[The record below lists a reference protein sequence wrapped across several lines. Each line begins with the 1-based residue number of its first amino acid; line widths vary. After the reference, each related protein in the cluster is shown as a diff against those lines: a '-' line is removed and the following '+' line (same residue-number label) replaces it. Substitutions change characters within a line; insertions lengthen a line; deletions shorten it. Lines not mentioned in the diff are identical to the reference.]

1 MTPET
6 TGLDLLHA
14 VEQTLVNEVGPLLAE
29 AAPFS
34 DVRFKIL
41 MAASAI
47 RMVMREWRL
56 RDELAAL
63 LARADGHGDLVASLR
78 AGEHDADA
86 AMHAAL
92 LADAELRTS
101 ISRPGAV

>member
-63 LARADGHGDLVASLR
+63 LARADGHGVLVAAIR
-78 AGEHDADA
+78 AGEHDADPA
-86 AMHAAL
+86 LHAAL

>member
-6 TGLDLLHA
+6 TGADLLHA
-14 VEQTLVNEVGPLLAE
+14 VEQTLVKEVAPLLADGTVPAE
-29 AAPFS
+29 A
-34 DVRFKIL
+34 RFKVL
-41 MAASAI
+41 MAASAL
-47 RMVMREWRL
+47 RMVMREWHL

-63 LARADGHGDLVASLR
+63 AVRSTDNGDLVAAIR
-78 AGEHDADA
+78 AGRHDADVA
-86 AMHAAL
+86 VHERL

>member
-6 TGLDLLHA
+6 TGADLLHA
-14 VEQTLVNEVGPLLAE
+14 VEQTLVNEVAPLLAQAATPSE
-29 AAPFS
+29 A
-34 DVRFKIL
+34 RFRVL

-47 RMVMREWRL
+47 RMVIREWHL

-63 LARADGHGDLVASLR
+63 SARATGYGELVAAIR
-78 AGEHDADA
+78 TGQHDADPA
-86 AMHAAL
+86 LHAAL

>member
-6 TGLDLLHA
+6 TGLDLLHT

-29 AAPFS
+29 GASSSEA
-34 DVRFKIL
+34 RFKVL

-47 RMVMREWRL
+47 RMVMREWRV

-63 LARADGHGDLVASLR
+63 SARADGHGVLVAAIR
-78 AGEHDADA
+78 AGEHDADPA
-86 AMHAAL
+86 LHAAL